1 MGKQEMRHAALLNP
15 FSLGPEPA
23 QPVHILPR
31 QEQGRQ
37 DQMRQDQMRIVSRQA
52 SRSTPVC
59 ARCETD
65 DIIAHVTA
73 QWSNEQ
79 QQWELAS
86 TFDRPTHC
94 NRCNAACEIRWIAL

>member
-1 MGKQEMRHAALLNP
+1 MRHAALLNP

-23 QPVHILPR
+23 QILSR
-31 QEQGRQ
+31 QEPV
-37 DQMRQDQMRIVSRQA
+37 RIVSRQA
-52 SRSTPVC
+52 IRSTPVC
-59 ARCETD
+59 AQCESD
-65 DIIAHVTA
+65 DIIAHVIA

-94 NRCNAACEIRWIAL
+94 NRCNATCEIRWVGL

>member
-1 MGKQEMRHAALLNP
+1 MRHAALLNP

-23 QPVHILPR
+23 QPVQIQPR
-31 QEQGRQ
+31 QEQVQ
-37 DQMRQDQMRIVSRQA
+37 QEQVRIVSRQA
-52 SRSTPVC
+52 TRSTPVC
-59 ARCETD
+59 ARCESD
-65 DIIAHVTA
+65 DVISHVTA

-94 NRCNAACEIRWIAL
+94 NRCNAACEIRWVAL